1 MEVQDFKL
9 YAMNIG
15 AFALSLT
22 ELELFLKI
30 LLLLTTIGYTVYKWH
45 ELYKRNKNK
54 WSTLL

>member
-54 WSTLL
+54 

>member
-22 ELELFLKI
+22 EIELLLKI
-30 LLLLTTIGYTVYKWH
+30 VLLLTTIGYTVYKWRK
-45 ELYKRNKNK
+45 LYQHNKNTK
-54 WSTLL
+54 

>member
-22 ELELFLKI
+22 ELELLLKI
-30 LLLLTTIGYTVYKWH
+30 ALLLTTIGYTVYKWYK
-45 ELYKRNKNK
+45 LYKNKK
-54 WSTLL
+54 

>member
-22 ELELFLKI
+22 ELELILKI
-30 LLLLTTIGYTVYKWH
+30 ILLLTTIGYTLYKWNG
-45 ELYKRNKNK
+45 LYKQNKK
-54 WSTLL
+54 